1 MLTVVNPDNTFSG
14 VQYPEIK
21 QEYINHHHQY
31 GQKLIWLERLVN
43 QQLDEQG
50 SPIIETATDTELQ
63 NEIKAYISKEEE
75 LQADIDYLSIM
86 TGVDLNV

>member
-14 VQYPEIK
+14 VQYPETK

-50 SPIIETATDTELQ
+50 SPIIETAT
-63 NEIKAYISKEEE
+63 EEE
-75 LQADIDYLSIM
+75 LANEITVFITDKERLEALEQGLLEVI
-86 TGVDLNV
+86 LNG